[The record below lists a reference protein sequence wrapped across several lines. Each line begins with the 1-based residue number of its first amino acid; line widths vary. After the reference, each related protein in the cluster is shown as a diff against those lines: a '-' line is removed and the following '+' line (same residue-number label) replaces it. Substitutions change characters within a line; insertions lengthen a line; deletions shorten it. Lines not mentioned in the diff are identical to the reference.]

1 VRVAQRPGVL
11 RPGDRVRFD
20 DTVHT
25 VVGVSGTLVLVAD
38 EKADTTAIRLADLQ
52 AKADFALVGQRSQA
66 PALASTGI
74 LQRLPRQ
81 LVDEALWWERHLQEV
96 IHGLAPDAPAGA
108 GPRAGYDPVVTSL
121 TQREQAKAA
130 ELSAAGH
137 QVTVS
142 RVKRQRQRYEAR
154 GVAGLVDQRPLRQPS
169 RFGRADAR
177 VVEAMR
183 TVVGEAT
190 QASTRTAGFVLWRTE
205 QILAARSDFEQ
216 IVVPSRATLYRLLG
230 KLTAGRHTTGSARTR
245 RSVASGPDGP
255 FGGLAV
261 AAPGELMQIDST
273 PLDVLVLLDDGTP
286 GRVELTGMIDVA
298 TRTVTAAVLRPTTKS
313 VDASVLLARTLTPE
327 PMRPGWAEALRMAR
341 SVLPHRRLLAI
352 DERLEHAAA
361 RPVIVP
367 ETIVADQGKVF
378 VSRNFRA
385 SCAALG
391 INFQPTHPGSPAE
404 KPHIEKMMSS
414 VGTLFAQFVSGYTG
428 SNTERRGRKIETQPL
443 WSMLELQELLDE
455 WIVAAWQNRPHDG
468 LRDPA
473 APGRMFTPNEKYTAL
488 VEAAGYVPVALSA
501 EDYIELLPAC
511 WKAVNAYGVKL
522 RYRTYDAAEL
532 NPLRRQPS
540 GVAARKNLWEIHYD
554 PYDISRIWLR
564 NHWDRGWITLFWKH
578 LRRGG
583 LPFGELA
590 WDHVR
595 AQMPDATE
603 EQIATAVQDLLR
615 RAHAGPHPRGDRPS
629 KRDVRVA
636 ARTRATTSPTA
647 SEVATA
653 TDGDTTAERPDH
665 GRDGSDQP
673 DSGSGEQLAKVIPLT
688 IFDPHQEATKRW

>member
-1 VRVAQRPGVL
+1 LGVL
-11 RPGDRVRFD
+11 RAGDRVRFD
-20 DTVHT
+20 GMVRT

-38 EKADTTAIRLADLQ
+38 ESADSVAIRLADLQ
-52 AKADFALVGQRSQA
+52 AKADFELVGRGSGA
-66 PALASTGI
+66 AVLTSAGV
-74 LQRLPRQ
+74 LQRLPQ
-81 LVDEALWWERHLQEV
+81 EVVDEALWWERHLQEV
-96 IHGLAPDAPAGA
+96 IHGLAPDAPAGLH
-108 GPRAGYDPVVTSL
+108 PRLGYDPAVTSL

-130 ELSAAGH
+130 ELAAAGH
-137 QVTVS
+137 EVKVS
-142 RVKRQRQRYEAR
+142 RVKRQRQRYESGGLA
-154 GVAGLVDQRPLRQPS
+154 ALVDRRPLRQPS

-177 VVEAMR
+177 VVRAMQIA
-183 TVVGEAT
+183 VAEAT

-205 QILAARSDFEQ
+205 QILAARSDFDQ
-216 IVVPSRATLYRLLG
+216 IVVPSRATLYRLLERLSVG
-230 KLTAGRHTTGSARTR
+230 LHTTGSARTR
-245 RSVASGPDGP
+245 RSEASRPDGP
-255 FGGLAV
+255 FSTVAV

-273 PLDVLVLLDDGTP
+273 PLDVLALLDDGTA

-327 PMRPGWAEALRMAR
+327 PMRPGWADALGMSR

-378 VSRNFRA
+378 ISRNFRA

-391 INFQPTHPGSPAE
+391 INFQPTHPGSPTE
-404 KPHIEKMMSS
+404 KPHIERMMSS

-428 SNTERRGRKIETQPL
+428 SNTDRRGRKIETQPL

-455 WIVAAWQNRPHDG
+455 WIVACWQNRPHDG

-473 APGRMFTPNEKYTAL
+473 APGRMFTPNEKYAAL

-511 WKAVNAYGVKL
+511 WKAINAYGVKL
-522 RYRTYDAAEL
+522 KHRTYDAVEL

-540 GVAARKNLWEIHYD
+540 GVAARKNLWEVHYD
-554 PYDISRIWLR
+554 PYDISRVWLR
-564 NHWDRGWITLFWKH
+564 NHWHGGGWITLFWKH

-595 AQMPDATE
+595 ARMPNATE
-603 EQIATAVQDLLR
+603 EQVAAAVQDLLR
-615 RAHAGPHPRGDRPS
+615 RAHAGPQPRGDRPS

-636 ARTRATTSPTA
+636 ARTRATAGTHSA
-647 SEVATA
+647 GSEVMPADQAT
-653 TDGDTTAERPDH
+653 TQPV
-665 GRDGSDQP
+665 GRGQAGADNDGSD
-673 DSGSGEQLAKVIPLT
+673 EQLAKVIPLG
-688 IFDPHQEATKRW
+688 IFDPYQEATKRW